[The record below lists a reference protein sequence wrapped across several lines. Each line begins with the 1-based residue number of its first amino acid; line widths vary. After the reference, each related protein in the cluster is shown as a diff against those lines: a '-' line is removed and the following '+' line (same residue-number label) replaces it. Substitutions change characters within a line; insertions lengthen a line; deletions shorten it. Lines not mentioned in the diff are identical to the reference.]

1 MKSNATKVLISL
13 VSGGS
18 TEIAADRITFED
30 GVVLIWT
37 DGIETARYKAE
48 DVTAVEFGIRAAGFS
63 IDEVRTAH
71 RNAYSKWTADEDA
84 LLLDLARKA
93 TSVADIAALFGRQ
106 ESAIESRMAK
116 LSTQLLIGGQLP

>member
-1 MKSNATKVLISL
+1 MNSNATKALISL

-30 GVVLIWT
+30 GDVLIWT
-37 DGIETARYKAE
+37 DGIETARHKTE
-48 DVTAVEFGIRAAGFS
+48 DVTAIQFGIRAAGLS
-63 IDEVRTAH
+63 VEEVRTTH
-71 RNAYSKWTADEDA
+71 RNAYSKWTVDEDA

-116 LSTQLLIGGQLP
+116 LSTQILIGGQLP